1 MANIQKLQWMPSP
14 AGCPAKLITSPCF
27 GAKVLTVCH
36 KMAKGYMIITPRKKM
51 ALIEFGVQRMH

>member
-1 MANIQKLQWMPSP
+1 MANIQTLQWMPSP

-36 KMAKGYMIITPRKKM
+36 KMAKGYMIIMQRKNG
-51 ALIEFGVQRMH
+51 IN